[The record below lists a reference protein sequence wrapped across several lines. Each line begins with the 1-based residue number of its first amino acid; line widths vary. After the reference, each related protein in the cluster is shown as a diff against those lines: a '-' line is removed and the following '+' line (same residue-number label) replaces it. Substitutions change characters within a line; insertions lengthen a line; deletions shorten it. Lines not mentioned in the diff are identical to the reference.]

1 MLLFL
6 CSFGGAEAHETLDV
20 FNGPPSDYANV
31 LAQTGEGDGDVLR
44 ILHIEERAGVDRHGS
59 LVRAPIFF
67 GEGECRSLD
76 QLAIMAE
83 SENGDKRE
91 IPWQADDIRLGPDG
105 GVSRVHLWFP
115 VDLKAGEK
123 RRAHLVRRS
132 NMLAPPRDSPRA
144 TIDASSDE
152 IRVSTKAGSY
162 IWKSNG
168 ELASLPVAGKNWNF
182 DAAGAFP
189 RVLIKFP
196 AHKEQPA
203 TEVLLDRTTAARE
216 VSWSSG
222 PLFAK
227 ISVRLSSKDEDGVAL
242 EQTYRVP
249 HHGRELVITAA
260 IFPGLRPGGVVREN
274 RVLHGKMASPPA
286 KEGRIAR
293 IPAGIRYSLRG
304 EHSYGVNM
312 LKSTSPGALLAVP
325 LVIGGPNGTWAEE
338 KDGSV
343 TLRSQG
349 GLQRGQEG
357 EKKTLKGFWTE
368 MRLVPLKESD
378 ERGIWEVYRRHVQPL
393 VAVVEE
399 PGATVEKFHTAI
411 REISREMK
419 PIGWR
424 QEAGRAY
431 VLGNFERVAPI
442 LKASEAPREQ
452 DRERLLR
459 GAHGS
464 LAKLTE
470 NGTKKLQEHEKG
482 RAYGALDPYHVTYTQ
497 SAAAALAV
505 LADAPP
511 AVTKVNAVM
520 ASAVREFGGRVD
532 DAGYPYIDV
541 FSRNL
546 NMQLGPVLFG
556 LTAGAATEDTELVQ
570 FYRDLATAP
579 PVQAVFGRAQR
590 PYISGAATRS
600 DQTDYL
606 YQAICDF
613 WLRATEL
620 LANEDLALHPLAYSR
635 YTDAIDVM
643 ADVYHGVAA
652 RDEPDAAGQAR
663 ANFFRGQAHTHRWL
677 GWSCAPF
684 IRLLEDPAEKS
695 AVGLTEAIHY
705 TQTLKGR
712 WKNWPDLTYYI
723 LADMLVSKGLERWSK
738 PDLPKRPAGVKADRT
753 ENGIQ
758 LSWEPVH
765 QAAGYR
771 IYRAE
776 RAGGPYQWINS
787 PYLESPLP
795 ISDRTTFE
803 DPEGTAES
811 VYVITAV
818 DAEGRESAWSD

>member
-1 MLLFL
+1 
-6 CSFGGAEAHETLDV
+6 
-20 FNGPPSDYANV
+20 
-31 LAQTGEGDGDVLR
+31 
-44 ILHIEERAGVDRHGS
+44 
-59 LVRAPIFF
+59 
-67 GEGECRSLD
+67 GECRSLED
-76 QLAIMAE
+76 LAIVAE
-83 SENGDKRE
+83 LPGDDKQE
-91 IPWQADDIRLGPDG
+91 IPWQADDLRRGPDG

-115 VDLKAGEK
+115 VDLHAGEK
-123 RRAHLVRRS
+123 RRFHLVRRS
-132 NMLAPPRDSPRA
+132 NTLTPPRDLPRA
-144 TIDASSDE
+144 AIDATSDQL
-152 IRVSTKAGSY
+152 RVSTKSGSY
-162 IWKSNG
+162 VWSSQG
-168 ELASLPVAGKNWNF
+168 ELASLPVAGGDWRF
-182 DAAGAFP
+182 DPGGAFP
-189 RVLIKFP
+189 KVLIKFP
-196 AHKEQPA
+196 AEQEQPA
-203 TEVLLDRTTAARE
+203 AEVLLDQTAGMRE

-227 ISVRLSSKDEDGVAL
+227 IRIRLSGAEGVSL
-242 EQTYRVP
+242 EQVYRIP
-249 HHGRELVITAA
+249 HHGREMVITAT
-260 IFPGLRPGGVVREN
+260 IFPGSRAGAVVREN
-274 RVLHGKMASPPA
+274 RVLHGKLALPPA
-286 KEGRIAR
+286 KDGRIAR

-304 EHSYGVNM
+304 EHAYGVNM
-312 LKSTSPGALLAVP
+312 LKSTAPGALLAIP

-338 KDGSV
+338 QDGSV

-357 EKKTLKGFWTE
+357 EKKTLKAFWTE
-368 MRLVPLKESD
+368 MRLVPVEARD
-378 ERGIWEVYRRHVQPL
+378 DRGMWEVYLRHVQPL

-399 PGATVEKFHTAI
+399 PAASAEKFHAVI
-411 REISREMK
+411 REVAREMK

-431 VLGNFERVAPI
+431 VVGDSERVAKV

-459 GAHGS
+459 GARGA

-470 NGTKKLQEHEKG
+470 NGTRKLQEHEKG

-511 AVTKVNAVM
+511 AVTAVNAVM
-520 ASAVREFGGRVD
+520 ASAVREAGGRVD

-556 LTAGAATEDTELVQ
+556 LTAGAATGDTDLVR

-590 PYISGAATRS
+590 PYVSGATTRS

-613 WLRATEL
+613 WLRTTEL
-620 LANEDLALHPLAYSR
+620 LANEDLSLHPLAYSR
-635 YTDAIDVM
+635 FTDSIDVM

-705 TQTLKGR
+705 AEVLKGR

-723 LADMLVSKGLERWSK
+723 LADMLVGKGLERWTK
-738 PDLPKRPAGVKADRT
+738 PTLPKSPAGVKAGRM
-753 ENGIQ
+753 ESGIR
-758 LSWEPVH
+758 LSWMPVN
-765 QAAGYR
+765 QATGYR

-776 RAGGPYQWINS
+776 RAGGPYRWLNS
-787 PYLESPLP
+787 PYVSSPLP
-795 ISDRTTFE
+795 ATDDTTFE
-803 DPEGTAES
+803 DAEGSADS

-818 DAEGRESAWSD
+818 DAEGRESAWPDSPDPQRDPVH